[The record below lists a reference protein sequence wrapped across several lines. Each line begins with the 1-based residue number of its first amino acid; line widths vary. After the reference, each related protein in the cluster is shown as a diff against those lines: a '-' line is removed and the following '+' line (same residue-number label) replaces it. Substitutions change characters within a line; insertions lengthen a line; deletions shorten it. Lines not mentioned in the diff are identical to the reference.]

1 MTVSY
6 YLRTKA
12 FGVLLCAGVM
22 IMQPSC
28 IRNSYEVKISGPI
41 TISEQWIE
49 LEPKSPLKVDQDLQM
64 VVLELEAPFKYDFY
78 EEGRGANK
86 GQGIL
91 MPDGEVINPEIEI
104 VDSSGQKFSL
114 VYSGARQTFSPV
126 YDLPYPNKW
135 PPHAEYK
142 SIRIRSDRPI
152 KCKAIYW
159 LCESSKDWK

>member
-1 MTVSY
+1 MRSMPIFLSRAIIV
-6 YLRTKA
+6 
-12 FGVLLCAGVM
+12 VLVGGLTLM
-22 IMQPSC
+22 ELSC
-28 IRNSYEVKISGPI
+28 QRRSYEVKLSGPI
-41 TISEQWIE
+41 TIAEQWVE
-49 LEPKSPLKVDQDLQM
+49 LEPKAPLKVDQDLQM

-78 EEGRGANK
+78 KEGRGANK

-104 VDSSGQKFSL
+104 VDSSGKKFSL

-159 LCESSKDWK
+159 LSESSQDWK